1 MTPLV
6 LKAADTRYPAFLRE
20 SLGTDRRLVT
30 APLAARR
37 NELVAALAEEVWFAH
52 IAPGGENQRLA
63 HSIAA
68 HD

>member
-1 MTPLV
+1 MTPLA

-20 SLGTDRRLVT
+20 SLGTDSHLVT

-37 NELVAALAEEVWFAH
+37 NEFVAALADEVRFAH
-52 IAPGGENQRLA
+52 IAPGGEHPRLA

-68 HD
+68 ND